1 MANTFE
7 LITTTTLG
15 SANTAISLTSIPSTY
30 NDLRI
35 ILRLKSTTANSW
47 AFLSVNSSTSILRNF
62 VENASGSVGSG
73 QRTDGGNAAQE
84 ASTNMDANLWAYTD
98 MYVTGYKTTNAQK
111 SMYVNTASDGNS
123 ATWYVNAWGGLNYSV
138 TGTAITSMVWTAFT
152 GNLEAGSKIW
162 LFGIKNS

>member
-15 SANTAISLTSIPSTY
+15 SDNTAISLTSIPSTY
-30 NDLRI
+30 DDLRI
-35 ILRLKSTTANSW
+35 ILRLKSTTGNSW
-47 AFLSVNSSTSILRNF
+47 AFLSVNGSTTITRNF
-62 VENASGSVGSG
+62 VENSSGAVASG

-84 ASTNMDANLWAYTD
+84 ASTTMDAALWAYTD

-123 ATWYVNAWGGLNYSV
+123 TSGYVNAWGGLTYQA
-138 TGTAITSMVWTAFT
+138 TTAITTMVWTAFT
-152 GNLEAGSKIW
+152 GNIKAGSKIW